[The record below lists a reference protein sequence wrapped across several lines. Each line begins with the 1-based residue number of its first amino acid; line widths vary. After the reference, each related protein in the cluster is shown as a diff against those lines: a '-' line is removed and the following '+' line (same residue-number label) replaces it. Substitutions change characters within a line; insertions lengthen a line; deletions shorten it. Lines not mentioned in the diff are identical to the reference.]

1 MSALAPT
8 LEAFFTDRL
17 LREREASPNTI
28 AAYRDCFRLLLRFAA
43 ERTGIEPHR
52 LEVSDLDAGLV
63 AAFLDHLESERGCG
77 ARTRNARLAA
87 IRSLYRYAALRH
99 PEHAATIARVLAIP
113 PKRFERGLVTFLT
126 EEEIEALLAAPDRSS
141 RAGRR
146 DRALLILAA
155 QTGLRAAELTG
166 LRIQDI
172 ELGRG
177 AHVSCVGKGRKQ
189 RITPLTEPT
198 TAVLRA
204 WLEERGREAEG
215 PLFPTRTGG
224 PMSRDALERRIAKH
238 TAAAAERCPS
248 LGGKKVTAHV
258 LRHTAA
264 MRLLQAGVD
273 TSVIALW
280 LGHEQVETTQVYLR
294 ADLRIKERALARTT
308 PPSANPG
315 RYRPPD
321 ALLAFLEAL

>member
-1 MSALAPT
+1 MSVLAPT

-17 LREREASPNTI
+17 IREREASPHTV

-43 ERTGIEPHR
+43 KRTGIEPHK
-52 LEVSDLDAGLV
+52 LEISDLDAKLV

-99 PEHAATIARVLAIP
+99 PEHAATIERVLAIP
-113 PKRFERGLVTFLT
+113 PKRFERNLVTFLT
-126 EEEIEALLAAPDRSS
+126 EEEVGALLAAPDRASW
-141 RAGRR
+141 AGRR
-146 DRALLILAA
+146 DWTLLALAA
-155 QTGLRAAELTG
+155 QTGLRAAELIG
-166 LRIQDI
+166 LRTQDV

-189 RITPLTEPT
+189 RITPLTAQT
-198 TAVLRA
+198 VAVLGA

-215 PLFPTRTGG
+215 PLFPTRSGG
-224 PMSRDALERRIAKH
+224 RMSRDALERRIAKH
-238 TAAAAERCPS
+238 AGTAAERCPS
-248 LGGKKVTAHV
+248 LGAKKVTAHV

-273 TSVIALW
+273 TAVIALW
-280 LGHEQVETTQVYLR
+280 LGHEQVETTQVYLH
-294 ADLRIKERALARTT
+294 ADLRIKEQALARTT
-308 PPSANPG
+308 PPSASPG

>member
-17 LREREASPNTI
+17 LGEREASPNTV

-43 ERTGIEPHR
+43 ERTGVEPHR
-52 LEVSDLDAGLV
+52 LEVSDLDAELV

-99 PEHAATIARVLAIP
+99 PEHAAVIERVLAIP
-113 PKRFERGLVTFLT
+113 PKRFERNLITFLT
-126 EEEIEALLAAPDRSS
+126 EEEVEALLAAPDRSS
-141 RAGRR
+141 WAGRR
-146 DRALLILAA
+146 DRALLALAA

-166 LRIQDI
+166 LRTRDV

-189 RITPLTEPT
+189 RITPLTSQT
-198 TAVLRA
+198 VAVLGA
-204 WLEERGREAEG
+204 WLEELGREAEG
-215 PLFPTRTGG
+215 PMFPTRTGG
-224 PMSRDALERRIAKH
+224 RMSRDALERRIAKH
-238 TAAAAERCPS
+238 TGAAVKRCPS

-280 LGHEQVETTQVYLR
+280 LGHEQVETTQVYLH

-308 PPSANPG
+308 PASVSPG
-315 RYRPPD
+315 RYRAPD

>member
-17 LREREASPNTI
+17 LGEREASPNTV

-43 ERTGIEPHR
+43 EQTGVEPHR
-52 LEVSDLDAGLV
+52 LEVSDLDAELV

-87 IRSLYRYAALRH
+87 IRSLYRYASLRH
-99 PEHAATIARVLAIP
+99 PEHAAVIERVLAIP
-113 PKRFERGLVTFLT
+113 PKRFERSLNTFLT
-126 EEEIEALLAAPDRSS
+126 EEEVEALLAAPDRSS
-141 RAGRR
+141 WAGRR
-146 DRALLILAA
+146 DRALLALAA

-166 LRIQDI
+166 LRTRDV

-189 RITPLTEPT
+189 RITPLTSQT
-198 TAVLRA
+198 VAVLGA
-204 WLEERGREAEG
+204 WLEELGREAEG
-215 PLFPTRTGG
+215 PMFPTRTGG
-224 PMSRDALERRIAKH
+224 RMSRDALERRIAKH
-238 TAAAAERCPS
+238 TGAAAKRCPS

-280 LGHEQVETTQVYLR
+280 LGHEQVETTQVYLH

-308 PPSANPG
+308 PASVSPG
-315 RYRPPD
+315 RYRAPD